1 MPGPDQIANVVWPD
15 SISRAHPQIYGPD
28 LKHAKISSQANLDRA
43 FMNQR
48 PKPPSPTS
56 RHWARRRSPPSTAE
70 TTPAFPDSARRCTKL
85 RGSSMKTMWRFK
97 QTRRGFPYL
106 QSRSGISCP
115 RRRASPRRNTDNGEK
130 LSSIHHLP
138 PPISVRDTT
147 HRFARTF
154 STRNRPYL
162 DSARDKLLRQRWHA
176 SSRLPDN
183 GGLGAVRFEGAR
195 ETTRALYP
203 GMGHTG
209 RATIS
214 ERGLGLGGCNGA
226 ARSRRTRLWLRRQGE
241 RADLTAGPHQA
252 ETQGKEC

>member
-1 MPGPDQIANVVWPD
+1 MHGPDQIANVVWPD

-28 LKHAKISSQANLDRA
+28 LKHAKISSQVNLDRA

-147 HRFARTF
+147 HRFVCTF
-154 STRNRPYL
+154 STRN
-162 DSARDKLLRQRWHA
+162 
-176 SSRLPDN
+176 
-183 GGLGAVRFEGAR
+183 
-195 ETTRALYP
+195 
-203 GMGHTG
+203 
-209 RATIS
+209 
-214 ERGLGLGGCNGA
+214 
-226 ARSRRTRLWLRRQGE
+226 
-241 RADLTAGPHQA
+241 
-252 ETQGKEC
+252 